1 MNHTV
6 GMLKMHFKDK
16 WLWLFMPWLILLSSF
31 FVNVI
36 IAFFIDE
43 PMYTGGLASI
53 FIYMLIIGSVVL
65 VQTFPFALGFSQ
77 RRTDYFIG
85 TSFMAIIISAVFSLL
100 LFLLSITEGDL
111 TGGWGLE
118 LYFFHLPYLN
128 DGTGIEQL
136 WMYFVS
142 ILHMFYSGFIISSIF
157 RRFGRNGLFIFAAVM
172 FILIS
177 ICSLLIT
184 YNQWWGH
191 IISWI
196 TDHTAFELALWTMP
210 LTILYAL
217 LSFWM
222 LRRSTV

>member
-16 WLWLFMPWLILLSSF
+16 WIWLFMPWLILLSSF
-31 FVNVI
+31 IVNVI

-85 TSFMAIIISAVFSLL
+85 TSFMAIIISAIFSLL
-100 LFLLSITEGDL
+100 LFLLSITEGNL

-128 DGTGIEQL
+128 DGTGFEQL

-157 RRFGRNGLFIFAAVM
+157 RRFGRNGLIIFAAVI

-177 ICSLLIT
+177 VCTLLIT

-210 LTILYAL
+210 LTLLYAL

>member
-36 IAFFIDE
+36 IAFFIEE

-100 LFLLSITEGDL
+100 LFLLSITEGNL

-128 DGTGIEQL
+128 DGTGFEQL

-157 RRFGRNGLFIFAAVM
+157 RRFGRNGLIIFAAVI

-177 ICSLLIT
+177 VCTLLIT

-210 LTILYAL
+210 LTILYIL

>member
-43 PMYTGGLASI
+43 PMYTGGLASL

-100 LFLLSITEGDL
+100 LFLLSITEGNL

-157 RRFGRNGLFIFAAVM
+157 RRFGRNGLIIFAAVI

-177 ICSLLIT
+177 VCTLLIT

-217 LSFWM
+217 LSFGM